1 MGDGLEHAG
10 GASGPDPT
18 TTERLRA
25 ALHELEA
32 ALRRAQ
38 KEPIPSDEPG
48 LVRGPRLRR
57 AVRRRE
63 FRMTRPLSRRYDR
76 IGADVAGLAARLA
89 EQLAETQ
96 VQVEMLRR
104 SLEGQAPAPAAEHE
118 EGAEAYYWSFEEQM
132 RGSAESIAYRLGQY
146 EELAVGLLDRVGRS
160 PAPLW
165 LDIGCGRGEFLA
177 LLSEWGWRVRGIDS
191 SPQAVEACRARGVDA
206 VLANVF
212 EYLAAREGEAPAGMS
227 AIQVIEH
234 LPKDRWLGFFETAHG
249 ALKAGGGLLIETINP
264 MNTKALTDSFFA
276 DISHTWPAH
285 PQTLR
290 LMAEHAGFSEA
301 RVLYINDDSAGS
313 AQDFAIWAV
322 A

>member
-10 GASGPDPT
+10 ETSGPDPT
-18 TTERLRA
+18 ATERLRA

-32 ALRRAQ
+32 ALRRAES
-38 KEPIPSDEPG
+38 EPIPSDEPG

-76 IGADVAGLAARLA
+76 IGAEVAGLSARLA

-104 SLEGQAPAPAAEHE
+104 SLAARAPATAAEP
-118 EGAEAYYWSFEEQM
+118 AEDADAYYWSFEERM
-132 RGSAESIAYRLGQY
+132 RGSAESIAHRLRQY
-146 EELAVGLLDRVGRS
+146 EELAVGLLDRVGRR

-177 LLSEWGWRVRGIDS
+177 LLSEWGWRVRGVDS
-191 SPQAVEACRARGVDA
+191 SRQAVEACRARGIDA
-206 VLANVF
+206 VQADVF

-234 LPKDRWLGFFETAHG
+234 LPKDQWLGFFQIAHG
-249 ALKAGGGLLIETINP
+249 ALRAGGGLLVETLNP
-264 MNTKALTDSFFA
+264 MNPKALADSFFA

-290 LMAEHAGFSEA
+290 SMAEEVGFGE
-301 RVLYINDDSAGS
+301 VKVMYVNDDPAGS
-313 AQDFAIWAV
+313 AQDFAIWAM